1 MGRSGISAPR
11 HLFFYATAQ
20 NLLPPPPPP
29 SVSTNMATTAQQ
41 TMESVE
47 SRRLQLEETVTKTRK
62 ALDHW
67 STWEI
72 EYHILK
78 EELQAAGSPSPSQM
92 AEIGR
97 DIRGKLV
104 NEKEVEELLGE
115 NLPSKRTANQV
126 IDMISRRLDYVQQ
139 NRESVEKQFDKAQKQ
154 LEGFEML
161 TDPGLETEEGL
172 PMMDIEEQLDDDDN
186 VISSSVS
193 QPGKAAPELVE
204 ALRKAGVHKSE
215 QKDTKNDQSSAQE
228 LPTPTVPAPST
239 SLPTFTA
246 GSNSGPASNPEK
258 EPAKLPQSSST
269 PKRNS
274 KASVTPKK
282 SVSFANDVQV
292 ETFEKPKALQDDV
305 SNWNLPPGS
314 KVYEIDDETE
324 EILEKA
330 VVPDT
335 DTPEE
340 AALRKEM
347 LQYGLSEV
355 NDAVAELELEDD
367 EDTDEDYDDYDGY
380 DSEVSDAE
388 DKYGRSTRRVLSD
401 DYVQEMR
408 ELEKKLNARMLENI
422 GPSSEVLDKAGDART
437 LRVRDDDDFEQSMT
451 TAAPDSPD
459 AEASRKNVRFV
470 GDSNK
475 SDAQQPAAE
484 PSVPIKLPPTISD
497 TIVERA
503 PSAPQPPSAPAKPA
517 KVSRF
522 KSARST
528 ANGPPAMLPT
538 PVVPEPPPVPTGPSG
553 SVLAN
558 TVAEHTPHPSE
569 PQAPDEFDPVMHN
582 REITAEYHKLR
593 NKMIQQQGGFK
604 STEEDEDDPL
614 VEERNGTTKRV
625 SRFKAAKLK
634 AEGL

>member
-1 MGRSGISAPR
+1 
-11 HLFFYATAQ
+11 
-20 NLLPPPPPP
+20 
-29 SVSTNMATTAQQ
+29 MATTAQD

-47 SRRLQLEETVTKTRK
+47 SRRLQLEETVTKFRK

-67 STWEI
+67 STWEM
-72 EYHILK
+72 EYQILK
-78 EELQAAGSPSPSQM
+78 EELQAAGSPSPAQM

-97 DIRGKLV
+97 DLRGRLV
-104 NEKEVEELLGE
+104 NEKEVEELLGK
-115 NLPSKRTANQV
+115 NLPTKRTANQV

-172 PMMDIEEQLDDDDN
+172 PIMDIEEQLDDEDN

-193 QPGKAAPELVE
+193 QPGKVAPELVE
-204 ALRKAGVHKSE
+204 ALRKAGVHKTE
-215 QKDTKNDQSSAQE
+215 QEDKKDDQ
-228 LPTPTVPAPST
+228 
-239 SLPTFTA
+239 
-246 GSNSGPASNPEK
+246 
-258 EPAKLPQSSST
+258 SST
-269 PKRNS
+269 PKPTVPPPTAPFPISGSSSKPEPALRSGEETTPSSRLSSASKDKS
-274 KASVTPKK
+274 KAVEPAKK

-292 ETFEKPKALQDDV
+292 ETFENPKALQDDV

-314 KVYEIDDETE
+314 KIYEIDDETE
-324 EILEKA
+324 DILEKA

-355 NDAVAELELEDD
+355 NDVVAELELEDD
-367 EDTDEDYDDYDGY
+367 EDMDEDYADYNEY
-380 DSEVSDAE
+380 DSEVSEEE
-388 DKYGRSTRRVLSD
+388 DHYGRSTRRVLSE
-401 DYVQEMR
+401 DYVKEMR

-422 GPSSEVLDKAGDART
+422 GPNSEMLDKAGDART
-437 LRVRDDDDFEQSMT
+437 LRVRDDEEFEQSIAPAT
-451 TAAPDSPD
+451 PVAPHAA
-459 AEASRKNVRFV
+459 ASQKSVQFGNDVT
-470 GDSNK
+470 S
-475 SDAQQPAAE
+475 SDALPPAAE

-503 PSAPQPPSAPAKPA
+503 PLTPQPPSAPSKPA

-522 KSARST
+522 KSAR
-528 ANGPPAMLPT
+528 AVPNDPPPMLPT
-538 PVVPEPPPVPTGPSG
+538 PAVPEPPPVPTGPSG
-553 SVLAN
+553 SILAN
-558 TVAEHTPHPSE
+558 TISEHTPHPSE
-569 PQAPDEFDPVMHN
+569 PQAPDEFDPVIHN

-593 NKMIQQQGGFK
+593 NKMIQKQGGFK
-604 STEEDEDDPL
+604 ATEEDEDDPL
-614 VEERNGTTKRV
+614 VEERDGKTKRV